1 MSKVIAKYDLF
12 PSSLTVA
19 VMGRTTFSSHSSE
32 YNGPKNDCIEAVEIE
47 ATEMFMIL

>member
-19 VMGRTTFSSHSSE
+19 VMVRTTFSSHSSE
-32 YNGPKNDCIEAVEIE
+32 YNGPKDDCIEAVETKKTKI
-47 ATEMFMIL
+47 FMIR